1 MDALAALGRMS
12 VSLVA
17 VLGLVWLVTR
27 WLRRSRGAAGG
38 GVSVLSRTPIGAKAG
53 VAVVR
58 VGERALVVGVTEH
71 QVSLLTEV
79 PLEEVAAE
87 RAPAPTT
94 IEIPAQPAASFDEAL
109 AAEAGAAARTTVA
122 APQLVGAAAP
132 TRRAPLLAGSAL
144 SPATWTQA
152 LHVIRERTTRR

>member
-79 PLEEVAAE
+79 PLEEVAPE
-87 RAPAPTT
+87 RATTPTT

-109 AAEAGAAARTTVA
+109 AAEAGAARPGA
-122 APQLVGAAAP
+122 APQLVGTEAP
-132 TRRAPLLAGSAL
+132 AGRAPLLAGSAL